1 MNPFQQRLKE
11 TLANHPD
18 IQHNPPRHQLIAEAV
33 ARREALVAK
42 PGCLAT
48 WTPADSTGRSPEDTV
63 TVLRPESEG
72 KIDWSSP
79 NNLPITPETF
89 EMLFSDVLK
98 RLAAKPRIY
107 YLERVVGADADYA
120 LPLHFI
126 SDRALHSLFC
136 DNMFLPVPHNI
147 QRSVFVP
154 TPFTLIA
161 LPYDRLD
168 ADNYTGR
175 LRRLPGTGKT
185 STMAI
190 AIDYDNCLGIVF
202 GSAYCGTI
210 KKLMFTVMNYL
221 LPEQG
226 ILPLHCA
233 ANEDSNGEV
242 TLFLGLSGTGKTT
255 LSADPRRKLLG
266 DDEHGWADR
275 GIANFENGCYA
286 KLINL
291 DPKKEPE
298 IYHACFHETPYLE
311 HGAIIENV
319 LVYPDGTFDLADS
332 RLTENSRGSYPLS
345 FMKNSKTPAIA
356 GPPKTII
363 FLTAD
368 ANGVFPPVAKLTP
381 EQAMFWFLM
390 GYTSKLAGTET
401 RIVEPKST
409 FSRFFGQPFMPRK
422 PKDYTNLLG
431 EKLKRHNTNVYLIN
445 TGWTGGPYG
454 VGRRIDI
461 ALTREIVQAAV
472 TGNLEKVN
480 YETEPFFCLQIP
492 VSCPNIPDAKI
503 LNPKNTWESSTAYE
517 ERAKKLLFELQH
529 HFHRAFESWGLDPMF
544 APGVWPF
551 TRPVS

>member
-1 MNPFQQRLKE
+1 MNQFQQRLKE
-11 TLANHPD
+11 TIANHPN
-18 IQHNPPRHQLIAEAV
+18 IQHNPPRRQLIAEAV
-33 ARREALVAK
+33 ERREALVAK

-72 KIDWSSP
+72 KIDWFSP

-89 EMLFSDVLK
+89 EMLFSDALK
-98 RLAAKPRIY
+98 RLAAKPQIY

-120 LPLHFI
+120 LPLRFI

-136 DNMFLPVPHNI
+136 DNMFLPVSHDI
-147 QRSVFVP
+147 HRSVFAR
-154 TPFTLIA
+154 TPFTFIA

-168 ADNYTGR
+168 LENYTGR
-175 LRRLPGTGKT
+175 FRRLPKTGKT

-190 AIDYDNCLGIVF
+190 AIDYDNYIGIVF

-233 ANEDSNGEV
+233 ANEGADGTV
-242 TLFLGLSGTGKTT
+242 ALFLGLSGTGKTS

-266 DDEHGWADR
+266 DDEHGWSER
-275 GIANFENGCYA
+275 GIANLENGCYA

-291 DPKKEPE
+291 DPKKEPD
-298 IYHACFHETPYLE
+298 IYHACFHEAPYLE
-311 HGAIIENV
+311 HGAIVENV
-319 LVYPDGTFDLADS
+319 LVYPDGTFDLSDD

-345 FMKNSKTPAIA
+345 FLKNIKTPAIA
-356 GPPKTII
+356 GHPKTII

-368 ANGVFPPVAKLTP
+368 ANGVLPPVAKLTP

-401 RIVEPKST
+401 GIIEPRST
-409 FSRFFGQPFMPRK
+409 FSRFFAQPFMPRK

-431 EKLKRHNTNVYLIN
+431 EKLKRHKTTVYLIN

-454 VGRRIDI
+454 VGKRIDI
-461 ALTREIVQAAV
+461 ALTREIVQSAV
-472 TGNLEKVN
+472 TGDLDKVN
-480 YETEPFFCLQIP
+480 YETEPFFRLQIP
-492 VSCPNIPDAKI
+492 VSCPNIGDTKI

-517 ERAKKLLFELQH
+517 ERAKKLLFEFQH
-529 HFHRAFESWGLDPMF
+529 HFRRAFEGRGLDRMF
-544 APGVWPF
+544 CPACLGV
-551 TRPVS
+551 

>member
-1 MNPFQQRLKE
+1 MNPFHRQLE
-11 TLANHPD
+11 EVLNNHPG
-18 IQHNPPRHQLIAEAV
+18 IQHNPARRQLIAEAV
-33 ARREALVAK
+33 ERRETLVAK

-48 WTPADSTGRSPEDTV
+48 WTPADSTGRSPQDTV

-89 EMLFSDVLK
+89 DMLFNDALA
-98 RLAAKPRIY
+98 RLATKPRLYQLDRAI
-107 YLERVVGADADYA
+107 GADSHYA
-120 LPLHFI
+120 LPLRVI
-126 SDRALHSLFC
+126 TDRALHALFC
-136 DNMFLPVPHNI
+136 DNMFLPIPPDINHSI
-147 QRSVFVP
+147 FAQ

-168 ADNYTGR
+168 SEKYSGR
-175 LRRLPGTGKT
+175 LRRLPKTGKT

-190 AIDYDNCLGIVF
+190 AIDYDNHLGIVF

-210 KKLMFTVMNYL
+210 KKLMFTVINYL
-221 LPEQG
+221 LPDYG

-233 ANEDSNGEV
+233 ANEGANGDV
-242 TLFLGLSGTGKTT
+242 ALFLGLSGTGKTS

-266 DDEHGWADR
+266 DDEHGWSDH

-291 DPKKEPE
+291 NPEKEPD
-298 IYHACFHETPYLE
+298 IYDACFHEAPYLE

-319 LVYPDGTFDLADS
+319 LVYPDGSFDLSDP

-345 FMKNSKTPAIA
+345 FLKNIKTPAI
-356 GPPKTII
+356 GNHPETII

-368 ANGVFPPVAKLTP
+368 ANGVLPPVARLTR

-401 RIVEPKST
+401 GISEPKST

-422 PKDYTNLLG
+422 PEDYAHLLG
-431 EKLKRHNTNVYLIN
+431 EKLKRHNTRVYLVN

-454 VGRRIDI
+454 VGKRIDI
-461 ALTREIVQAAV
+461 TLTREIVQAALAGILDSV
-472 TGNLEKVN
+472 H
-480 YETEPFFCLQIP
+480 YETEPFFRLSIP
-492 VSCPNIPDAKI
+492 VACPNVSDPKI
-503 LNPKNTWESSTAYE
+503 LNPKNTWDNKAAYE
-517 ERAKKLLFELQH
+517 ERAKKLVAEFQN
-529 HFHRAFESWGLDPMF
+529 HFHRAYEGRGLDPIICRQC
-544 APGVWPF
+544 PG
-551 TRPVS
+551 S